1 MANPNIVNSTSI
13 KGETTY
19 LNLST
24 TSLTTLLSN
33 GVSSGKVFKVNSII
47 VANDDGTNTATI
59 NVSIHS
65 AASGGGTAYKIAHT
79 VSVAPDST
87 LVVID
92 KTTPI
97 YLTEDKSITVQ
108 ASASDDLDVVCS
120 YEEIS

>member
-33 GVSSGKVFKVNSII
+33 AVSSGKVFKVNSII

-79 VSVAPDST
+79 VSVAADST

-108 ASASDDLDVVCS
+108 ASAADDLDVVCS